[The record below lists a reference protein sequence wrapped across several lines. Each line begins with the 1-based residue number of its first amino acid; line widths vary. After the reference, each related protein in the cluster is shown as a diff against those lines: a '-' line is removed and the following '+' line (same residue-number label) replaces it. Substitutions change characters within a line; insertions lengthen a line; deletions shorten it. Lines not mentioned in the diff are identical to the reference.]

1 MLCNQHRTHT
11 QYPAK
16 NRLLIS
22 SQEKL
27 NTSPNSFAYENSL
40 LVSPKAF
47 VSCHSNCSVFVEA
60 ITVCC
65 QQVHRHRVFPLLL
78 DWMFTTWPC
87 FFTQRDSRESELAN
101 MMGKQKPGAT
111 EQNPFHCSIINRQ
124 KSKQQKAS
132 YSLPEGHGAWI
143 CPLHQLLCPLHR
155 CCNPS
160 VPQLPLRLP
169 AQALHLKRKLCR
181 NS

>member
-1 MLCNQHRTHT
+1 MKIPCWSHPRRLCHVTATAQCLWRPS
-11 QYPAK
+11 QYAASK
-16 NRLLIS
+16 CTDI
-22 SQEKL
+22 
-27 NTSPNSFAYENSL
+27 
-40 LVSPKAF
+40 
-47 VSCHSNCSVFVEA
+47 HS
-60 ITVCC
+60 
-65 QQVHRHRVFPLLL
+65 FPLLL